1 MFEIPSGKLTWLVYQ
16 NGPGIEDRRVYPNS
30 MKSHDRFWGF
40 WRFRLGFE
48 LGSSH
53 SLIHQKDCI
62 PQWRSHSKKKKK
74 LWVTSERFR
83 PRNPGKKNCHH
94 SDEENQPLPD
104 ACMVSQLFVSRQ
116 LRTILCAIDQH
127 LTQKRLQRSAKARS
141 EKHFASWRWGIKIPR
156 NSHLTLCQLCNSPLP
171 WKRNTAKGNF
181 QGEANATQIF
191 KGLRRSL
198 RPKPNFTKPGLFQP
212 RLQAGHDVWPQC
224 ALELHFNIKRFYI
237 RTVHNN
243 PYMF

>member
-1 MFEIPSGKLTWLVYQ
+1 
-16 NGPGIEDRRVYPNS
+16 
-30 MKSHDRFWGF
+30 
-40 WRFRLGFE
+40 
-48 LGSSH
+48 
-53 SLIHQKDCI
+53 
-62 PQWRSHSKKKKK
+62 
-74 LWVTSERFR
+74 
-83 PRNPGKKNCHH
+83 
-94 SDEENQPLPD
+94 
-104 ACMVSQLFVSRQ
+104 MVSQLFVSRQ

-141 EKHFASWRWGIKIPR
+141 EKHFASWSWGIKIPR

-212 RLQAGHDVWPQC
+212 RLQAGHYGHNAPWSCFLISNGSTSEQSITSPSSLSNHHLLSLSNPGHVHSQFIPQVALLISGEGVVWEMVVSQNAMYFLSEKTC
-224 ALELHFNIKRFYI
+224 RKSRKSLES
-237 RTVHNN
+237 
-243 PYMF
+243 